1 VTQVVP
7 LRTRERDEAIARLRA
22 LVGVADDGKLTSP
35 PGHALLAGPCRVHG
49 CRRAGRVGNGLCAA
63 HAELWDDGKHLEFEQ
78 WLATVAGGPLPCR
91 VDGCYYGRSRR
102 SLCAGHDRQWRG
114 DHEAD
119 LNAWIMLASPDIGE
133 HVCCLV
139 RGCRLWASNWDGF
152 CLAHSMRF
160 HLSRGPHS
168 QADLRPLGGTQL
180 KALRRSEAD
189 AELLSRPVDEE
200 FDQTASVA
208 VSSFSRSTS
217 LPRSNLAPARTR
229 ATRCGAL
236 TARQRCWAASISLK
250 AIAMPAALEPGPL
263 VTLVR

>member
-1 VTQVVP
+1 MTQVVP

-63 HAELWDDGKHLEFEQ
+63 HAELWDDEKHLEFEQ

-168 QADLRPLGGTQL
+168 QADLRHLGGTQL

-189 AELLSRPVDEE
+189 AFVQAEQQRNEDCESVDLS
-200 FDQTASVA
+200 
-208 VSSFSRSTS
+208 
-217 LPRSNLAPARTR
+217 
-229 ATRCGAL
+229 G
-236 TARQRCWAASISLK
+236 
-250 AIAMPAALEPGPL
+250 LEPRLRLEMRYLFQAHLQVLGQEVGAGNEQWTGQAGSATWP
-263 VTLVR
+263 TW